1 MPGARSPRHRARGVT
16 PPARHTPHRGARA
29 GRPATDFGAVR
40 RSEEIIEML
49 ASRRIPARLRTD
61 PAVAVLSSLT
71 SDIDGAVCAPGRAG
85 PRHAAG
91 RTRQHGARS
100 GSARPRSAW
109 PHAAA
114 AAAVAAAIA
123 TLTAVA
129 AATLMVVGMFARL
142 SAARPRRPRY

>member
-16 PPARHTPHRGARA
+16 PPAGQAPHRGARA
-29 GRPATDFGAVR
+29 GWPAADLGAVR

-61 PAVAVLSSLT
+61 PAVALLSSLT
-71 SDIDGAVCAPGRAG
+71 SDIDGAACPAAGRAG

-100 GSARPRSAW
+100 RSAW

-142 SAARPRRPRY
+142 SAARARRPRY